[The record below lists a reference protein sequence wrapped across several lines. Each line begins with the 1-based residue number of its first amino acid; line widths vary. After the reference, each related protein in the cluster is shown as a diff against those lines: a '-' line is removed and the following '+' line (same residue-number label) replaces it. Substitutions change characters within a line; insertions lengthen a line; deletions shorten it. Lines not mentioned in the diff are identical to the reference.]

1 MKKYIRN
8 PRHTEVHDVRGK
20 KRQEAIKQENEQQ
33 DDKSTEKDGY

>member
-8 PRHTEVHDVRGK
+8 PRHTEIHDVRSK

-33 DDKSTEKDGY
+33 DDESTEKDGK

>member
-33 DDKSTEKDGY
+33 DDESTEKDGE

>member
-33 DDKSTEKDGY
+33 DDKSKEKDGD

>member
-33 DDKSTEKDGY
+33 DDESKEKDGE

>member
-33 DDKSTEKDGY
+33 DDESTEKDGD

>member
-33 DDKSTEKDGY
+33 ADKSTEKDGD

>member
-20 KRQEAIKQENEQQ
+20 KKQEANERENEQQ
-33 DDKSTEKDGY
+33 DEQPSEQNED

>member
-20 KRQEAIKQENEQQ
+20 KRQEAIEQQNEQQ
-33 DDKSTEKDGY
+33 DQQAQNND